1 MPTVVIEA
9 GARVDVQRPGPLRAV
24 RREHRPGDFF
34 DAVDAIGSTRQRMDA
49 GQACERDAQRLQEH
63 DIAPAPLISSSRT
76 APGRA
81 ILLRPMRASAPA
93 QVLASATVGPEAMSL
108 GASPGTPEI
117 SRVTMR
123 AGWQAAARRP
133 PFSADRWRRTQFLSP
148 MLAPLASK
156 ALLIACLSAR
166 LRQVRRQAQRRLCG
180 SHGGIEQ
187 AAQQQQQQQAVVGL
201 G

>member
-9 GARVDVQRPGPLRAV
+9 GARVDVQRPGPLQAV

-34 DAVDAIGSTRQRMDA
+34 DAVDAI
-49 GQACERDAQRLQEH
+49 
-63 DIAPAPLISSSRT
+63 
-76 APGRA
+76 
-81 ILLRPMRASAPA
+81 APA

-187 AAQQQQQQQAVVGL
+187 AAQQQQQQAVVGL